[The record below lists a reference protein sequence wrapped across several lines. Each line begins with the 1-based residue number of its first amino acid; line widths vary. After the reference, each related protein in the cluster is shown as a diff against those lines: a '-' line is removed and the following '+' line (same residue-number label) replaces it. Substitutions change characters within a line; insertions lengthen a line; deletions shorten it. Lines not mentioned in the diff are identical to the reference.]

1 MKNVFIDIETI
12 PGQGNLVSYLADAKA
27 NFRAPSSLTKGKAC
41 EDLGL
46 AGDKAKYTSK
56 DDAIRLWCE
65 KFSEEKAPEVAEHE
79 WRKEALDGAK
89 GELWSI
95 AWSVDGEMKQID
107 RGEIDRLEN
116 EAGFLARFYGLLE
129 IQLTNDK
136 SHNIQQANFIGH
148 NVVFDIKFI
157 LHRSIIL
164 GVKPC
169 VEMPFDG
176 YHGRD
181 YFCTSKAWAG
191 VRDRIS
197 LDNLCKALGLS
208 GKGDI
213 DGSKVWDALKNGRYR
228 EVAEYNVDDV
238 EKVILAHKKL
248 TFGA

>member
-1 MKNVFIDIETI
+1 MKNVFIDIETM
-12 PGQGNLVSYLADAKA
+12 PSQGGYDSYLAEAKA
-27 NFRAPSSLTKGKAC
+27 DFKAPSTMTKAKAC

-46 AGDKAKYTSK
+46 VGDKAKYTSK

-65 KFSEEKAPEVAEHE
+65 KFSEEKAPEVAEYE

-95 AWSVDGEMKQID
+95 AWSVDGEMNQID
-107 RGEIDRLEN
+107 RGPIGELESEKDLLCRFN
-116 EAGFLARFYGLLE
+116 EMLE
-129 IQLTNDK
+129 VQLTNDR
-136 SHNIQQANFIGH
+136 SHNVQQANFIGH

-164 GVKPC
+164 GVKPVC
-169 VEMPFDG
+169 ELPFDG

-181 YFCTSKAWAG
+181 YYCTSKAWAG
-191 VRDRIS
+191 IRDRIS

-213 DGSKVWDALKNGRYR
+213 DGSKVWDALKDGRHK
-228 EVAEYNVDDV
+228 EVAEYNIDDV
-238 EKVILAHKKL
+238 QKVIDAHKKL
-248 TFGA
+248 TFGE

>member
-12 PGQGNLVSYLADAKA
+12 PGQGNLESYLAEAKA
-27 NFRAPSSLTKGKAC
+27 NFKAPSSLTKGKAC

-46 AGDKAKYTSK
+46 TGDKAKYTSK

-95 AWSVDGEMKQID
+95 AWSVDGIMSQID
-107 RGEIDRLEN
+107 RGDIDSLESEFDFMCRFN
-116 EAGFLARFYGLLE
+116 ELLE
-129 IQLTNDK
+129 AQLTNEK
-136 SHNIQQANFIGH
+136 SHNVQQANFIGH

-164 GVKPC
+164 GVKPVC
-169 VEMPFDG
+169 ELPFDG

-197 LDNLCKALGLS
+197 LDNLCKALSLS

-213 DGSKVWDALKNGRYR
+213 DGSKVWDALRGGRYKD
-228 EVAEYNVDDV
+228 VAEYNIDDV
-238 EKVILAHKKL
+238 EKVIQAHKKL
-248 TFGA
+248 TFGE

>member
-12 PGQGNLVSYLADAKA
+12 PGQGNLESYLAEAKA
-27 NFRAPSSLTKGKAC
+27 NFKAPSSLTKGKAC

-46 AGDKAKYTSK
+46 IGDKAKYTSK
-56 DDAIRLWCE
+56 DDAIKLWCE

-107 RGEIDRLEN
+107 RGELDDLEN
-116 EAGFLARFYGLLE
+116 EADFIFRFYSVLE
-129 IQLTNDK
+129 QQLTHEK
-136 SHNIQQANFIGH
+136 SHNCQDGYFIGH

-164 GVKPC
+164 GVSPC
-169 VEMPFDG
+169 TPMPFDG

-181 YFCTSKAWAG
+181 YYCTSKAWAG
-191 VRDRIS
+191 IRDRIS
-197 LDNLCKALGLS
+197 LDNLCKALNLS

-213 DGSKVWDALKNGRYR
+213 DGSKVWDALTVGLYDA
-228 EVAEYNVDDV
+228 VAEYNIDDV
-238 EKVILAHKKL
+238 EKVIQAHKKL
-248 TFGA
+248 TFS